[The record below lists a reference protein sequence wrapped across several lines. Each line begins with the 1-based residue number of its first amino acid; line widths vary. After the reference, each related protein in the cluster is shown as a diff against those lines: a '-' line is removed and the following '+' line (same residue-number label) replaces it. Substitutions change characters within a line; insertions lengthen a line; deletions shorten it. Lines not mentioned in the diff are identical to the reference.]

1 MTLNLE
7 AGSRG
12 AKVVCPH
19 HSWPWIIVLRPATLR
34 KQLWRRQ
41 RHLPRRHQMRQELT
55 HKIRSNPKFAELTQ
69 KRTKFGVQLSILML
83 LIYYGFI
90 LIVAFAPSVLGI
102 PIYGVVTL
110 GIPIGVFIIVAAFVL
125 TGIYVRRA
133 NSEFDSLTRQ
143 IIEEARQ

>member
-1 MTLNLE
+1 
-7 AGSRG
+7 
-12 AKVVCPH
+12 
-19 HSWPWIIVLRPATLR
+19 
-34 KQLWRRQ
+34 
-41 RHLPRRHQMRQELT
+41 MRQELT
-55 HKIRSNPKFAELTQ
+55 HKIRSNPKFTELTQ

>member
-1 MTLNLE
+1 MSLKADL
-7 AGSRG
+7 
-12 AKVVCPH
+12 V
-19 HSWPWIIVLRPATLR
+19 
-34 KQLWRRQ
+34 KQ
-41 RHLPRRHQMRQELT
+41 PSEETPMRQELT
-55 HKIRSNPKFAELTQ
+55 HKIRSNPKFTELTQ

>member
-1 MTLNLE
+1 
-7 AGSRG
+7 
-12 AKVVCPH
+12 
-19 HSWPWIIVLRPATLR
+19 
-34 KQLWRRQ
+34 
-41 RHLPRRHQMRQELT
+41 
-55 HKIRSNPKFAELTQ
+55 
-69 KRTKFGVQLSILML
+69 ML

-133 NSEFDSLTRQ
+133 NSEFDGLTRQ
-143 IIEEARQ
+143 IIEEAR

>member
-1 MTLNLE
+1 
-7 AGSRG
+7 
-12 AKVVCPH
+12 
-19 HSWPWIIVLRPATLR
+19 
-34 KQLWRRQ
+34 
-41 RHLPRRHQMRQELT
+41 MRQELT
-55 HKIRSNPKFAELTQ
+55 HKIRNNPKFVELTQ

-133 NSEFDSLTRQ
+133 NSEFDGLTRQ

>member
-1 MTLNLE
+1 
-7 AGSRG
+7 
-12 AKVVCPH
+12 
-19 HSWPWIIVLRPATLR
+19 
-34 KQLWRRQ
+34 
-41 RHLPRRHQMRQELT
+41 MRQELT
-55 HKIRSNPKFAELTQ
+55 HKIRSNPKFDELTQ

-133 NSEFDSLTRQ
+133 NSEFDGLTRQ